1 MSLSCRWR
9 TGELETL
16 FIENSIIE
24 VDQQVIIDKLDNK
37 TLLKV
42 LNEWFETTL
51 KISSTI
57 ENGILFTITVIG
69 LTLGSFPRMQ
79 NSIDFWIIS
88 RLTKYIEYSATK
100 KRRNVLESNETSLVF
115 QVSLHW
121 RDTRVSMNESLHVR
135 RDPVHLIITQRS
147 AN

>member
-1 MSLSCRWR
+1 MSEYLWLYRSSDSQYMSLSCRWR

-57 ENGILFTITVIG
+57 ENGILFMIIVIG

-88 RLTKYIEYSATK
+88 RLT
-100 KRRNVLESNETSLVF
+100 
-115 QVSLHW
+115 
-121 RDTRVSMNESLHVR
+121 
-135 RDPVHLIITQRS
+135 
-147 AN
+147 